1 MESET
6 HLAGARADLDAAL
19 ARLAGGEVET
29 RAGALDRVAAARAV
43 REHADRLLAA
53 AVAQAR
59 AAGCT
64 WQVIGDVLGTTR
76 QAAFQRFGR
85 PIDPR
90 TGKEMDRTIAPGSAE
105 RASEI
110 FELLTAA
117 QWDAVTQDFD
127 DQMAAALSSQGMA
140 DTWAQIVGMVGALES
155 SGEPFARRMGD
166 LTVVDVPLTFEAG
179 DMVGRISLR
188 PDLKIAG
195 LFVLDPK
202 QAGGS

>member
-1 MESET
+1 MDGLT
-6 HLAGARADLDAAL
+6 TPRADLEAAL
-19 ARLAGGEVET
+19 ALLVDGELHN
-29 RAGALDRVAAARAV
+29 RPSAAAQVAAARDV
-43 REHADRLLAA
+43 REHADRVLAA

-64 WQVIGDVLGTTR
+64 WQEIGDVLGTTR

-90 TGKEMDRTIAPGSAE
+90 TGEEMDKTVAPGAAE
-105 RASEI
+105 RAVEI
-110 FELLTAA
+110 YAQLAAA
-117 QWDAVTQDFD
+117 QWDAVTKDFD
-127 DQMAAALSSQGMA
+127 EQMAAALSTQGMA
-140 DTWAQIVGMVGALES
+140 DTWAQILGMVGALEG

-179 DMVGRISLR
+179 DMVGRISFR